1 MDNITDMLSTFF
13 VSKNVQAQK
22 PEVRKKQS
30 KQVNNTLPV
39 VQNNAKAKEPE
50 EKVVEKVKA
59 YKDAQAQ
66 VANGH
71 DVQEAKETKEAKERI
86 RKYILKASEFYKKN
100 IVIVNDDMNES
111 IHTLSE
117 LLHKLSM
124 MNNVDTIYTNKIHI
138 IATQDNKVNFKN
150 MLIENPYLY
159 FTDFDLQTSQTSVAR
174 FEKMYDSSLDPSKR
188 HLLVVDYNS
197 LEFDDDLMPLIKD
210 NVHLF
215 LLGDAYTNSIRKMYK
230 DMGKNALLI
239 NTKPKLKMM
248 QKQLYNKVVKDLCD
262 DWNAVSFE
270 EFANVTGD
278 ENLDVRS
285 IIVKDGELRYN

>member
-13 VSKNVQAQK
+13 VSKKVQAK
-22 PEVRKKQS
+22 RKETKNTRVPNPKQL
-30 KQVNNTLPV
+30 QRPV
-39 VQNNAKAKEPE
+39 VETKPIQEPE
-50 EKVVEKVKA
+50 DKVVEKVKA
-59 YKDAQAQ
+59 FKEAQTQ
-66 VANGH
+66 
-71 DVQEAKETKEAKERI
+71 VQEQEQEPEVEKPETKEKV
-86 RKYILKASEFYKKN
+86 RKYILKASEFHKKN

-138 IATQDNKVNFKN
+138 ISTQENKTNFKN

-159 FTDFDLQTSQTSVAR
+159 FTDFDLQTSQNSVSK
-174 FEKMYDSSLDPSKR
+174 FVKMYESNLDPTKR
-188 HLLVVDYNS
+188 HLLVVDYNT
-197 LEFDDDLMPLIKD
+197 LEFDDDLLPLIKD

-215 LLGDAYTNSIRKMYK
+215 LLGDAYTNSLRKMYK

-248 QKQLYNKVVKDLCD
+248 QKQLFNKIVKDLCK
-262 DWNAVSFE
+262 DWESVPFE
-270 EFANVTGD
+270 DFANFATD

-285 IIVKDGELRYN
+285 VIVKDGELRYN